1 MIYLD
6 KEYLKTHI
14 YERFLIESTSDF
26 DHMLSN
32 SELEWIDIIKSM
44 LSSRYDVV
52 KIFDTNTPIH
62 NELLKRIL
70 SKFIIYDAV
79 RRNAARKVPTDF
91 ENEKKWAEEM
101 LEKIS
106 VGKIV
111 LDDLPKPT
119 EDNTGNNGSFMS
131 GNLSNQDFYI

>member
-1 MIYLD
+1 MIYLE

-26 DHMLSN
+26 EQMLLN

-44 LSSRYDVV
+44 LSSRYDVS

-111 LDDLPKPT
+111 LDDLPKPP
-119 EDNTGNNGSFMS
+119 EDTTGNNGSFMS

>member
-1 MIYLD
+1 MIYLNKD
-6 KEYLKTHI
+6 YLKTHI

-26 DHMLSN
+26 EQMLTN
-32 SELEWIDIIKSM
+32 SEAEWIDIIKSM
-44 LSSRYDVV
+44 LSARYDVE
-52 KIFDTNTPIH
+52 KIFDNSAPIN

-79 RRNAARKVPTDF
+79 RRNAARKVPADF

-101 LEKIS
+101 LDKIS
-106 VGKIV
+106 IGKIV
-111 LDDLPKPT
+111 LDDLPKPP
-119 EDNTGNNGSFMS
+119 EDSSGNNGSFIS

>member
-26 DHMLSN
+26 EQMLSN
-32 SELEWIDIIKSM
+32 SELEWIDIVKSM
-44 LSSRYDVV
+44 LSSRYNVV

-62 NELLKRIL
+62 NELMKRIL

-111 LDDLPKPT
+111 LDDLPKPP

>member
-1 MIYLD
+1 MIYLEI
-6 KEYLKTHI
+6 EYLKTHI

-111 LDDLPKPT
+111 LDDLPKPP
-119 EDNTGNNGSFMS
+119 EDTTGNNGSFMS

>member
-1 MIYLD
+1 MIYLNKD
-6 KEYLKTHI
+6 YLKTHI

-26 DHMLSN
+26 EQMLTN
-32 SELEWIDIIKSM
+32 SEAEWINIIKSM
-44 LSSRYDVV
+44 LSARYDVE
-52 KIFDTNTPIH
+52 KIFDNSAPIH

-101 LEKIS
+101 LDKIS
-106 VGKIV
+106 IGKIV
-111 LDDLPKPT
+111 LDDLPKPP
-119 EDNTGNNGSFMS
+119 EDSSGNNGSFMS

>member
-1 MIYLD
+1 MIYLN

-26 DHMLSN
+26 EQMLLN

-44 LSSRYDVV
+44 LSSRYDVS

-111 LDDLPKPT
+111 LD
-119 EDNTGNNGSFMS
+119 E
-131 GNLSNQDFYI
+131 

>member
-6 KEYLKTHI
+6 REYLKTHI

-26 DHMLSN
+26 EQMLSN
-32 SELEWIDIIKSM
+32 SELEWINIIKSM
-44 LSSRYDVV
+44 LSSRYDVT
-52 KIFDTNTPIH
+52 KIFDSSTPIQ

-70 SKFIIYDAV
+70 SKFVIYDAV

-106 VGKIV
+106 IGKIT

-119 EDNTGNNGSFMS
+119 EDGTGNNGNFMS

>member
-1 MIYLD
+1 MIYLE
-6 KEYLKTHI
+6 KKYLKTHI

-26 DHMLSN
+26 EQMLSN

-44 LSSRYDVV
+44 LSSRYDVA

-111 LDDLPKPT
+111 LEDLPKPP
-119 EDNTGNNGSFMS
+119 EDTTGNNGSFMS